1 MFFNV
6 LTILTNV
13 NIYFVLGFFVVLAVL
28 AAVPSIV
35 VLLFRLPLM
44 LLMLLITS
52 IQKLCRRFNKQ
63 ENSQMAT
70 QEDSQ
75 MATEEE
81 PANACKSCFEKKAAR
96 TVGTDVIYMP
106 TPQSASDRPAMVRSH
121 AASIGYA
128 ADRAYQRH
136 SNKCGTTSADW
147 RQMKGRL
154 ESTGKSPLARREVSP
169 VGSR

>member
-6 LTILTNV
+6 LDILTSV
-13 NIYFVLGFFVVLAVL
+13 NIYFVLGFFVVLAAL
-28 AAVPSIV
+28 AAMPSIV
-35 VLLFRLPLM
+35 VLLFRLPVM

-52 IQKLCRRFNKQ
+52 IQKFCKRLN
-63 ENSQMAT
+63 E

-75 MATEEE
+75 MTTEEE
-81 PANACKSCFEKKAAR
+81 PANACKLQLEKKAAS
-96 TVGTDVIYMP
+96 TVGAEVIYMP
-106 TPQSASDRPAMVRSH
+106 AASKALQSASDRPAVIRSH
-121 AASIGYA
+121 AASIGYT

-136 SNKCGTTSADW
+136 SDKCGTNSADW